1 MRASLGRVSRIVNRD
16 MRTGAHL
23 CTGTD
28 VELLDFTLLSGK
40 FRAMPDRTVR
50 LVLQYDGTRFAG
62 WQRQPDARTVQGELE
77 RALERLFNR
86 PASITGAGRTDAGV
100 HARGQ
105 AAHLTVGE
113 RWETAKLRRALNSLI
128 PHDIWVAAAA
138 DAPPGFHA
146 RYSAT
151 ARRYT
156 YYVGTDEASAS
167 PFRRPYEWG
176 VRDPLD
182 RGALDAAS
190 AVLLGEHRFYGFA
203 VRGTAPAGDEHR
215 CTVTTAFWRERSGGL
230 EFVIEANRFLHHMVR
245 FLVGTMVDVAS
256 GRRSHA
262 SFTALL
268 DADDNRAVSP
278 PAPAH
283 GLFLDHVTYPLQLHL
298 ERP

>member
-1 MRASLGRVSRIVNRD
+1 MRASLGRGSRIVNR
-16 MRTGAHL
+16 RACIAL
-23 CTGTD
+23 Q
-28 VELLDFTLLSGK
+28 LLDFTPSPGK

-50 LVLQYDGTRFAG
+50 LVLQYDGTHFAG
-62 WQRQPDARTVQGELE
+62 WQRQPDARTVQGEVE
-77 RALERLFNR
+77 RVLGRLFNS
-86 PASITGAGRTDAGV
+86 PAAVVGAGRTDAGV

-105 AAHLTVGE
+105 AAHLVVAD
-113 RWETAKLRRALNSLI
+113 RWPTAALRRAVNALL
-128 PHDIWVAAAA
+128 PADVWVASAD

-146 RYSAT
+146 RYSAV

-167 PFRRPYEWG
+167 PFRRPYEWRARG
-176 VRDPLD
+176 ALD
-182 RGALDAAS
+182 RGALGAA
-190 AVLLGEHRFYGFA
+190 AGALLGEHRFYGFA

-215 CTVTTAFWRERSGGL
+215 CTVMGAEWRERAGGL

-245 FLVGTMVDVAS
+245 FLVGTMVDVAG
-256 GRRSHA
+256 GRRSLA
-262 SFTALL
+262 SFAALL

-283 GLFLDHVTYPLQLHL
+283 GLFLDHVTYPPHPQF

>member
-1 MRASLGRVSRIVNRD
+1 MRASLGRGSRIVNRD
-16 MRTGAHL
+16 VHANANL
-23 CTGTD
+23 CTRTD
-28 VELLDFTLLSGK
+28 TEFLDFTLVRDK

-77 RALERLFNR
+77 RAVERLFNA
-86 PASITGAGRTDAGV
+86 PTTVTGAGRTDAGV

-105 AAHLTVGE
+105 AAHLTVGD
-113 RWETAKLRRALNSLI
+113 RWETPRLRRALNSLV
-128 PHDIWVAAAA
+128 PPDIWVAEAS

-146 RYSAT
+146 RFSAT

-176 VRDPLD
+176 LRDALD
-182 RGALDAAS
+182 RDALQAGADA
-190 AVLLGEHRFYGFA
+190 LLGEHRFYGFA
-203 VRGTAPAGDEHR
+203 VRGTAPPGDEHR
-215 CTVTTAFWRERSGGL
+215 CTITVASWRERSGGL

-256 GRRSHA
+256 GRRSLA

-283 GLFLDHVTYPLQLHL
+283 GLFLDHVTYPLQPHL

>member
-1 MRASLGRVSRIVNRD
+1 
-16 MRTGAHL
+16 
-23 CTGTD
+23 
-28 VELLDFTLLSGK
+28 
-40 FRAMPDRTVR
+40 MPDRTVR

-77 RALERLFNR
+77 RVLERLFGT
-86 PASITGAGRTDAGV
+86 PSGVTGAGRTDAGV

-105 AAHLTVGE
+105 AAHLRVGE
-113 RWETAKLRRALNSLI
+113 RWATAALRRAMNALLPSDVWI
-128 PHDIWVAAAA
+128 AEAA
-138 DAPPGFHA
+138 DAPDGFHA

-176 VRDPLD
+176 VGSLAD
-182 RGALDAAS
+182 RGALDDAAR
-190 AVLLGEHRFYGFA
+190 ALIGEHRFYGFA
-203 VRGTAPAGDEHR
+203 VRGTAPPGDEHR
-215 CTVTTAFWRERSGGL
+215 CDVMRAEWRERAGGL
-230 EFVIEANRFLHHMVR
+230 AFIIEANRFLHHMVR
-245 FLVGTMVDVAS
+245 FLVGTMVDVAR
-256 GRRSHA
+256 GRRTVA

-268 DADDNRAVSP
+268 DAEDNRAVSP

-283 GLFLDHVTYPLQLHL
+283 GLFLDHVTYPPNFI

>member
-1 MRASLGRVSRIVNRD
+1 MRASLGRVSRIVNCDVRA
-16 MRTGAHL
+16 GAYL
-23 CTGTD
+23 CTPANA
-28 VELLDFTLLSGK
+28 EFLDFTLLPGK

-77 RALERLFNR
+77 RVVERLFNA
-86 PASITGAGRTDAGV
+86 PTTVTGAGRTDAGV

-105 AAHLTVGE
+105 AAHVTVGD
-113 RWETAKLRRALNSLI
+113 RWETPRLRRALNSLV
-128 PHDIWVAAAA
+128 PPDIWVADAA

-146 RYSAT
+146 RFTAT

-156 YYVGTDEASAS
+156 YYVGTDDASAS
-167 PFRRPYEWG
+167 PFRRPYEWA

-182 RGALDAAS
+182 RAALDAS
-190 AVLLGEHRFYGFA
+190 AGALLGEHRFYGFA
-203 VRGTAPAGDEHR
+203 VRGTAPPGDEHR
-215 CTVTTAFWRERSGGL
+215 CTITVASWRERSGGL

-256 GRRSHA
+256 GRRSLA

-283 GLFLDHVTYPLQLHL
+283 GLFLDHVTYPFQPHL

>member
-16 MRTGAHL
+16 TRIGANL
-23 CTGTD
+23 CTATD
-28 VELLDFTLLSGK
+28 TELLDFTLVPGK

-77 RALERLFNR
+77 RALERLFNA
-86 PASITGAGRTDAGV
+86 PTSITGAGRTDAGV

-105 AAHLTVGE
+105 AAHLTVGD
-113 RWETAKLRRALNSLI
+113 RWETPRLRRALNSLV
-128 PHDIWVAAAA
+128 PHDIWVAEAA
-138 DAPPGFHA
+138 DAAPGFHA

-182 RGALDAAS
+182 RNALDAAS
-190 AVLLGEHRFYGFA
+190 GALLGEHRFYGFA

-215 CTVTTAFWRERSGGL
+215 CTITTATWRERSGGL
-230 EFVIEANRFLHHMVR
+230 EFVVEANRFLHHMVR

-256 GRRSHA
+256 GRRSLA

-283 GLFLDHVTYPLQLHL
+283 GLFLDHVTYPLQPNF